1 MRRKPP
7 VLIFA
12 HALKD
17 VPCAASETKAAARSF
32 SGVNIDASSSL
43 VFIDDMLWPCVAR
56 IESGDDDAWEGDF
69 FAALQGNSELTSTL
83 LNNEELLGALDEDA
97 VLDIDFAEV
106 QSFFASTPTVSSSKS
121 LG

>member
-56 IESGDDDAWEGDF
+56 IESGDDDAGV
-69 FAALQGNSELTSTL
+69 AAVAAVEMVVARDVAAGAVEAREPTSPTGTPPNSACACR
-83 LNNEELLGALDEDA
+83 NG
-97 VLDIDFAEV
+97 
-106 QSFFASTPTVSSSKS
+106 
-121 LG
+121 